1 MNRAKNILKNHQI
14 SINIEDDLPLINA
27 DEKSLSEVIYTLL
40 DNAAKYSPENSK
52 IEISAIKTQ
61 DEKIEI
67 AVSDEGRGI
76 PERMARKD
84 F

>member
-1 MNRAKNILKNHQI
+1 M
-14 SINIEDDLPLINA
+14 
-27 DEKSLSEVIYTLL
+27 IYTLL

-52 IEISAIKTQ
+52 IEISADKTQ

-76 PERMARKD
+76 PVEWRGKIFDKFFRAENEINSLLKSKGTRD
-84 F
+84 LRI